1 MIIRPSATIRQNY
14 NEISEMCKKTK
25 EPVFLT
31 KNGEGDLV
39 VMDIETF
46 NRREK
51 MLKLREELLAVEED
65 RMHGSQGYSVSEVVQ
80 MMNNVIKKVNDKN
93 IRYFGY
99 MIGDEMII
107 ISDYRFLKSN
117 TKFKVRWN
125 QFIN

>member
-1 MIIRPSATIRQNY
+1 
-14 NEISEMCKKTK
+14 
-25 EPVFLT
+25 
-31 KNGEGDLV
+31 
-39 VMDIETF
+39 
-46 NRREK
+46 
-51 MLKLREELLAVEED
+51 
-65 RMHGSQGYSVSEVVQ
+65 

>member
-1 MIIRPSATIRQNY
+1 
-14 NEISEMCKKTK
+14 
-25 EPVFLT
+25 
-31 KNGEGDLV
+31 
-39 VMDIETF
+39 
-46 NRREK
+46 
-51 MLKLREELLAVEED
+51 MLKLREELLSVEED
-65 RMHGSQGYSVSEVVQ
+65 KMNGSQGYSVSEVVQ

-99 MIGDEMII
+99 MIGDEMIS

>member
-1 MIIRPSATIRQNY
+1 
-14 NEISEMCKKTK
+14 
-25 EPVFLT
+25 
-31 KNGEGDLV
+31 
-39 VMDIETF
+39 
-46 NRREK
+46 
-51 MLKLREELLAVEED
+51 MLKLREELLSVEED
-65 RMHGSQGYSVSEVVQ
+65 KMNGSQGYSVSEVVQ

-93 IRYFGY
+93 IRHFRY

>member
-1 MIIRPSATIRQNY
+1 MIIKPSATIRQNY

-46 NRREK
+46 NHREK

-65 RMHGSQGYSVSEVVQ
+65 RMNGSQGYSVSEVVQ
-80 MMNNVIKKVNDKN
+80 MMNNVI
-93 IRYFGY
+93 
-99 MIGDEMII
+99 DEAN
-107 ISDYRFLKSN
+107 SDGE
-117 TKFKVRWN
+117 
-125 QFIN
+125 

>member
-1 MIIRPSATIRQNY
+1 
-14 NEISEMCKKTK
+14 
-25 EPVFLT
+25 
-31 KNGEGDLV
+31 
-39 VMDIETF
+39 
-46 NRREK
+46 
-51 MLKLREELLAVEED
+51 
-65 RMHGSQGYSVSEVVQ
+65 

-93 IRYFGY
+93 IRHFGY

>member
-1 MIIRPSATIRQNY
+1 
-14 NEISEMCKKTK
+14 
-25 EPVFLT
+25 
-31 KNGEGDLV
+31 
-39 VMDIETF
+39 
-46 NRREK
+46 
-51 MLKLREELLAVEED
+51 MLKLQEELLSVEED
-65 RMHGSQGYSVSEVVQ
+65 KMNGSQGYSVSEVVQ

>member
-1 MIIRPSATIRQNY
+1 
-14 NEISEMCKKTK
+14 
-25 EPVFLT
+25 
-31 KNGEGDLV
+31 
-39 VMDIETF
+39 
-46 NRREK
+46 
-51 MLKLREELLAVEED
+51 MLKLREELLSVEED
-65 RMHGSQGYSVSEVVQ
+65 KMNGSQGYSVSEVVQ

-93 IRYFGY
+93 IRHFGY

>member
-1 MIIRPSATIRQNY
+1 
-14 NEISEMCKKTK
+14 
-25 EPVFLT
+25 
-31 KNGEGDLV
+31 
-39 VMDIETF
+39 
-46 NRREK
+46 
-51 MLKLREELLAVEED
+51 MLKLREELLSVEED
-65 RMHGSQGYSVSEVVQ
+65 KMNGSQGYSVSEVVQ
-80 MMNNVIKKVNDKN
+80 MMNNVIKKENDKN

>member
-1 MIIRPSATIRQNY
+1 M
-14 NEISEMCKKTK
+14 
-25 EPVFLT
+25 
-31 KNGEGDLV
+31 
-39 VMDIETF
+39 
-46 NRREK
+46 
-51 MLKLREELLAVEED
+51 KLREELLSVEED
-65 RMHGSQGYSVSEVVQ
+65 RMNGSQGYSVSEVVQ

-93 IRYFGY
+93 IRHFGY

>member
-1 MIIRPSATIRQNY
+1 
-14 NEISEMCKKTK
+14 
-25 EPVFLT
+25 
-31 KNGEGDLV
+31 
-39 VMDIETF
+39 
-46 NRREK
+46 
-51 MLKLREELLAVEED
+51 MLKLREELLSVEED
-65 RMHGSQGYSVSEVVQ
+65 RMNGSQGYSVSEVVQ

-93 IRYFGY
+93 IRHFGY

>member
-1 MIIRPSATIRQNY
+1 
-14 NEISEMCKKTK
+14 
-25 EPVFLT
+25 
-31 KNGEGDLV
+31 
-39 VMDIETF
+39 
-46 NRREK
+46 
-51 MLKLREELLAVEED
+51 MLKLREELLSVEED
-65 RMHGSQGYSVSEVVQ
+65 KMNGSQGYSVSEFVQ

-93 IRYFGY
+93 IRHFGY

>member
-1 MIIRPSATIRQNY
+1 
-14 NEISEMCKKTK
+14 
-25 EPVFLT
+25 
-31 KNGEGDLV
+31 
-39 VMDIETF
+39 
-46 NRREK
+46 
-51 MLKLREELLAVEED
+51 MLKLREELLSVEED
-65 RMHGSQGYSVSEVVQ
+65 KMNGSQGYSVSEVVQ
-80 MMNNVIKKVNDKN
+80 LMNNVIKKVNDKN

>member
-1 MIIRPSATIRQNY
+1 MN
-14 NEISEMCKKTK
+14 
-25 EPVFLT
+25 
-31 KNGEGDLV
+31 
-39 VMDIETF
+39 
-46 NRREK
+46 
-51 MLKLREELLAVEED
+51 
-65 RMHGSQGYSVSEVVQ
+65 GSQGYSVSEVVQ

-93 IRYFGY
+93 IRQFGY

>member
-1 MIIRPSATIRQNY
+1 
-14 NEISEMCKKTK
+14 
-25 EPVFLT
+25 
-31 KNGEGDLV
+31 
-39 VMDIETF
+39 
-46 NRREK
+46 
-51 MLKLREELLAVEED
+51 MLKLREELLSVEED
-65 RMHGSQGYSVSEVVQ
+65 KMNGSQGYSVSEVVQ

-107 ISDYRFLKSN
+107 ISVYRFLKSN